1 MAKSVL
7 SPRIR
12 ESRTTHNITTSKL
25 LFFFPKHTGQIE
37 HHTAVKKRKERASI
51 VRRMFGNSNIVVELH
66 VV

>member
-1 MAKSVL
+1 MANGKVSVV
-7 SPRIR
+7 SENHAQR
-12 ESRTTHNITTSKL
+12 TTSKL

>member
-12 ESRTTHNITTSKL
+12 ESRTTSKL